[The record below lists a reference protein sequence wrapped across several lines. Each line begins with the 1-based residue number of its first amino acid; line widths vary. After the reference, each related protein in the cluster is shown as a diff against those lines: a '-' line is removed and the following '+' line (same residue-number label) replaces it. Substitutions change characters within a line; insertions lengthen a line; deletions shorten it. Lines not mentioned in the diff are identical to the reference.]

1 MTYLQLF
8 SAGYLI
14 APEVHVRPYDGRNAI
29 VAQDLYADLEY
40 AVGGPVYV
48 AVSGVRY
55 QLKPEHGVPADTL
68 ALPED
73 QFPFP
78 HEEGDVMLV
87 EKEGAVG
94 GRFA

>member
-1 MTYLQLF
+1 MTYLQTF

-14 APEVHVRPYDGRNAI
+14 APEVYVRPHGGRNAI
-29 VAQDLYADLEY
+29 VATDLYADLEY

-55 QLKPEHGVPADTL
+55 RVVPEFGVPADTL

-78 HEEGDVMLV
+78 HEEGDAVLV
-87 EKEGAVG
+87 EREGAVG